1 MLAKG
6 WGCATSPGL
15 TDNIRWYMRQLHD
28 DGADDRNKGFCVHCG
43 AAGETRDHCPS
54 RVFLD
59 EPFPENLPHSPACL
73 GCNSSASKDEEYLAC
88 LLECVMVGDVIP
100 SMVHREKIANCLRRS
115 PALVESL
122 RQARNE
128 LNGQVRW
135 TYDDHRVR
143 AVIMKLA
150 RGHVAYELS
159 EPRIDEP
166 SSIWFKPLC
175 EMSDKECEFFEHG
188 EDGVSH
194 AIWPEVGS
202 RAMQRILVTGIGV
215 AVEDEWLLVQ
225 AGRYRYQVSW
235 GGQAKVKIVIR
246 EYLACEVTWE

>member
-1 MLAKG
+1 
-6 WGCATSPGL
+6 
-15 TDNIRWYMRQLHD
+15 MRQLHD
-28 DGADDRNKGFCVHCG
+28 DGADDRSKGFCVHCG
-43 AAGETRDHCPS
+43 AAGETRDHSPS

-73 GCNSSASKDEEYLAC
+73 RCNNSASKDEEYLAC
-88 LLECVMVGDVIP
+88 LLECVLVGDVIL
-100 SMVHREKIANCLRRS
+100 SMFHREKIANCLRRS

-135 TYDDHRVR
+135 TYDDDRVR

-159 EPRIDEP
+159 EPRIDDP
-166 SSIWFKPLC
+166 SSIWLKPLC
-175 EMSDKECEFFEHG
+175 EMNDMEREFFEYG
-188 EDGVSH
+188 EDGMSL

-215 AVEDEWLLVQ
+215 TIEDEWLHVQ

-235 GGQAKVKIVIR
+235 VSQAKVKIVIR